1 MQIEFVMPEEIN
13 EYLKKGDQ
21 FIDLR
26 DREAYEE
33 RHIKG
38 ALSMPFQ
45 EFEESFMRLSKGK
58 EYVLY
63 CERGSTSMLAV
74 KKMLR
79 HGYRAKSLHG
89 GVLAIK
95 NMNG

>member
-1 MQIEFVMPEEIN
+1 MQIEFVTANEIKECIN
-13 EYLKKGDQ
+13 KGIQ

-45 EFEESFMRLSKGK
+45 EFDQSFYGLPKNK

-63 CERGSTSMLAV
+63 CERGTSSMLAV

-79 HGYRAKSLHG
+79 HGYKAKSLHG
-89 GVLAIK
+89 GVLAIQH
-95 NMNG
+95 MN